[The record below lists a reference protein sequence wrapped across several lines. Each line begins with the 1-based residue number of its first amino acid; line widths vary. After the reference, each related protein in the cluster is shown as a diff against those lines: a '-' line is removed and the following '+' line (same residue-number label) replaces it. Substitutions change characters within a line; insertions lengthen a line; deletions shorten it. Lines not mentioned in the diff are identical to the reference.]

1 MITDPITQSTPEVRL
16 EPAGRFRRRGTLLR
30 RLWGRARGSEHGS
43 EAGITLIEVLVSA
56 LIVALVG
63 ASVSQALIGGLD
75 ASSDQKLRSQAAQ
88 LAQQDQARLNGMS
101 SLQLN
106 SLSSTPRT
114 VSLDGHTFSVTST
127 ATPENSSGSSSCS
140 TSGAGTSAYYKAVS
154 SVTWSGNREV
164 PVELDSLITPAA
176 GGMLLTQVDNQLGN
190 GLSGIT
196 VTATDTGTD
205 YGSGTTGSGGCTVF
219 SDLDSGNYTMTASA
233 TGYVDP
239 NGNSTPPGLN
249 STVTSTGV
257 SVPSTNPI
265 YMGQAGTISTKFSTV
280 DNNSGGSAATDPT
293 AQYADVLS
301 YYGSGNSLNM
311 SATQTTGTAGTLAT
325 ALPSSGTL
333 SLFPFYN
340 ATTANYNNNSQIWA
354 GKCQQMEP
362 PSSVMSSGIDA
373 ATITPGSSGT
383 QTIQEP
389 ALAVIV
395 KTSSGVR
402 TTPTDVKLSYASTSG
417 TSCTDS
423 WYATVGSN
431 PNGSPTTSSD
441 GVLAY
446 PGQPFAST
454 ATSGSTES
462 ASGQTG
468 SYTVCA
474 DLKSGSNYYY
484 ATTTGVQNTSYTGV
498 NSATVT
504 LSSTTGSTK
513 C

>member
-1 MITDPITQSTPEVRL
+1 MITDPITQPTPEVRL
-16 EPAGRFRRRGTLLR
+16 EPAGRSRRRASLRRRLLR
-30 RLWGRARGSEHGS
+30 RVSGAKPGS
-43 EAGITLIEVLVSA
+43 EAGITLIEVIVSA

-88 LAQQDQARLNGMS
+88 IAQEDQARMAGMS

-106 SLSSTPRT
+106 SLPSTART
-114 VSLDGHTFSVTST
+114 VTLDGTNFSVTSS
-127 ATPENSSGSSSCS
+127 ATFENASGNTSCS
-140 TSGAGTSAYYKAVS
+140 TSGAGASAFYKVVS
-154 SVTWSGNREV
+154 SVTWAGNRDA

-176 GGMLLTQVDNQLGN
+176 GGMLLTQVDNQQGT
-190 GLSGIT
+190 GLSGIN
-196 VTATDTGTD
+196 VTATDSSGD
-205 YGSGTTGSGGCTVF
+205 YASGTTGSGGCTVF
-219 SDLDSGNYTMTASA
+219 SDLDSGSFTMTASA

-239 NGNSTPPGLN
+239 NGNSSPPGLN

-265 YMGQAGTISTKFSTV
+265 YMGQAGTINANFTTEDYINATTLGLSTGQS
-280 DNNSGGSAATDPT
+280 
-293 AQYADVLS
+293 ADVLS

-311 SATQTTGTAGTLAT
+311 TATKTTGTAGTAVT
-325 ALPSSGTL
+325 TLPSSGTL

-340 ATTANYNNNSQIWA
+340 ATTANYTNNYQIWA
-354 GKCQQMEP
+354 GECQQMEP
-362 PSSVMSSGIDA
+362 PSSIMSSGMDA
-373 ATITPGSSGT
+373 GSISPGYSATLP
-383 QTIQEP
+383 IQEP

-395 KTSSGVR
+395 KSSAGTRVN
-402 TTPTDVKLSYASTSG
+402 PTAVKLSYASTSG

-423 WYATVGSN
+423 WYPAVGSN
-431 PNGSPTTSSD
+431 GGGTTTASPD
-441 GVLAY
+441 GVLAS

-462 ASGQTG
+462 ASGETG

-474 DLKSGSNYYY
+474 DESNGSGKYYY
-484 ATTTGVQNTSYTGV
+484 GTATLVQNTSYTSV
-498 NSATVT
+498 NTATVT
-504 LSSTTGSTK
+504 LGSTAGSTT